1 MLQRVRKKTVARSV
15 GLLGPAFVAAIAYV
29 DPGNV
34 AANITAGAKYGYLL
48 VWVLV
53 VANVMAVMVQYQSA
67 KLGVVTGKT
76 LTTMLGER
84 LSRRNRLMFWG
95 QAELVAGATD
105 IAEVIGGAIA
115 LQLLFGLPLPVGGVI
130 VGVVSM
136 VLLAL
141 ANPRR
146 QRQFEHVV
154 VGLLAVIVIGFLA
167 GLVVSPPDAGG
178 LANGMIPRF
187 DGAET
192 VLLAASMLGAT
203 VMPHAIYLH
212 SSLVIDRHGRPENEH
227 RTRRLLAATR
237 LDVVVALV
245 IAGGVNIALLVLAAS
260 SLYGRE
266 GTDSIEGAHA
276 AVRDALGPVVATA
289 FAVGLLASG
298 IASTSVGSY
307 AGGTIMAGLVRRRI
321 PMLVRRSVTLLPAVA
336 VLAIGVN
343 PTMALVISQVVLSFG
358 IPFAII
364 PLRRYT
370 ADRRLMGSFADTP
383 LLRWGSAVAV
393 VAIVVLN
400 VALIALTVAGVAD

>member
-1 MLQRVRKKTVARSV
+1 MYART
-15 GLLGPAFVAAIAYV
+15 GALLGPAFVAAIAYV

-53 VANVMAVMVQYQSA
+53 LANAIAVMVQYQSA
-67 KLGVVTGKT
+67 KLGIVTGRT
-76 LTTMLGER
+76 LPQTLGDR
-84 LSRRNRLMFWG
+84 LPQKSRLAYWA

-105 IAEVIGGAIA
+105 IAEVIGGAVA
-115 LQLLFGLPLPVGGVI
+115 LYLLFGLPLPVGGLI
-130 VGVVSM
+130 VGVVAI
-136 VLLAL
+136 VLLTT
-141 ANPRR
+141 ANRRR
-146 QRQFEHVV
+146 QRQFETII
-154 VGLLAVIVIGFLA
+154 VGLLAIIVVGFLA

-178 LANGMIPRF
+178 VLGGLVPRL
-187 DGAET
+187 DGSET

-212 SSLVIDRHGRPENEH
+212 SSLVIDRHGEPTTRQ
-227 RTRRLLAATR
+227 RTRKLLSITKV
-237 LDVVVALV
+237 DVWIALAL
-245 IAGGVNIALLVLAAS
+245 AGVVNIALLVLAAT

-276 AVRDALGPVVATA
+276 AVRDALGPVVAGA

-307 AGGTIMAGLVRRRI
+307 AGGAIMAGMLRKQL
-321 PMLVRRSVTLLPAVA
+321 PMIVRRSVTLVPAIII
-336 VLAIGVN
+336 LAAGLD
-343 PTMALVISQVVLSFG
+343 PTTALIVSQVVLSFG

-370 ADRRLMGSFADTP
+370 SNKAMMGDFVDGP
-383 LLRWGSAVAV
+383 WLRWASAAAVVAV
-393 VAIVVLN
+393 VVLN
-400 VALIALTVAGVAD
+400 AALIVLTVNGSG

>member
-1 MLQRVRKKTVARSV
+1 MLRKGRTGVYART
-15 GLLGPAFVAAIAYV
+15 GALLGPAFVAAIAYV

-53 VANVMAVMVQYQSA
+53 LANAIAVMVQYQSA
-67 KLGVVTGKT
+67 KLGIVTGRT
-76 LTTMLGER
+76 LPQTLGDR
-84 LSRRNRLMFWG
+84 LPQKSRLAYWA

-105 IAEVIGGAIA
+105 IAEVIGGAVA
-115 LQLLFGLPLPVGGVI
+115 LYLLFGLPLPVGGLI
-130 VGVVSM
+130 VGVVAI
-136 VLLAL
+136 VLLTT
-141 ANPRR
+141 ANRRR
-146 QRQFEHVV
+146 QRQFETII
-154 VGLLAVIVIGFLA
+154 VGLLAIIVVGFLA

-178 LANGMIPRF
+178 VLGGLVPRL
-187 DGAET
+187 DGSET

-212 SSLVIDRHGRPENEH
+212 SSLVIDRHGEPTTRQ
-227 RTRRLLAATR
+227 RTRKLLSITKV
-237 LDVVVALV
+237 DVWIALAL
-245 IAGGVNIALLVLAAS
+245 AGVVNIALLVLAAT

-276 AVRDALGPVVATA
+276 AVRDALGPVVAGA

-307 AGGTIMAGLVRRRI
+307 AGGAIMAGMLRKQL
-321 PMLVRRSVTLLPAVA
+321 PMIVRRSVTLVPAIII
-336 VLAIGVN
+336 LAAGLD
-343 PTMALVISQVVLSFG
+343 PTTALIVSQVVLSFG

-370 ADRRLMGSFADTP
+370 SNKAMMGDFVDGP
-383 LLRWGSAVAV
+383 WLRWASAAAVVAV
-393 VAIVVLN
+393 VVLN
-400 VALIALTVAGVAD
+400 AALIVLTVNGSG